1 MLEWQVDRPQ
11 AETGEG
17 LLVPTSGCR
26 DIRCRH
32 PKFKSFGHLFDAN
45 VKPWD
50 SFQRRTIRGKRT
62 RALARCREK
71 QVAAG
76 GNAMETVNGS
86 ADAPI
91 ALRPW
96 IASYPENIRWDVHV
110 DTRPVHE
117 QVLAACAKNPS
128 AIALDFLG
136 GTTSFGELAKKI
148 IALAGAL
155 QHQFGVTKGSRVA
168 LMLPNTPFYPI
179 AYYAVLRAG
188 GIVVNCNPLYTVRE
202 LAHLTADAGADLMI
216 TLDLA
221 QIFEKAEALVE
232 AGHVKSLVVCHF
244 PDALPLAK
252 KILFSIAK
260 RKDLSNLR
268 TSRVAASITHFND
281 LIGRNQTP
289 AAVVIDARKDIAVQQ
304 YTGGTTGLPKG
315 ALLTHANIAANMS
328 QIDKWGCE
336 LFYPPSKVVAV
347 LPFFHIFAM
356 TVCMNVPLCNGTQ
369 VVMLPRF
376 EMKALIALIMRT
388 RPNILPAVPTLLAAI
403 ARADNITAQQLASL
417 QVAVSGGAALS
428 NEVRAEFAKKSGA
441 LLAEGYGLTEAS
453 PVVCCAALR
462 VPSKPMSIGLP
473 LPATDLRFVDVDT
486 GRPVRLGEN
495 GELQVKG
502 PQVMVGYH
510 NDPDATREAFMDGW
524 LRTGDVG
531 HMDEDGYVFIV
542 DRIKDLIICSGF
554 NVYPRVIEEA
564 LAEHPAV
571 DETNVIGVPDEYRG
585 EAPVA
590 FVKLKTGQSI
600 TESELKLFLAEKL
613 NKIEMPRDIIF
624 KDALPKTLVGKLSK
638 KELREEYAQM
648 KAGKK

>member
-1 MLEWQVDRPQ
+1 LARQ
-11 AETGEG
+11 
-17 LLVPTSGCR
+17 
-26 DIRCRH
+26 
-32 PKFKSFGHLFDAN
+32 LFDAN
-45 VKPWD
+45 VKPWN
-50 SFQRRTIRGKRT
+50 SFPARQSASKAE
-62 RALARCREK
+62 RA
-71 QVAAG
+71 AAASPIG
-76 GNAMETVNGS
+76 APEEDEMSDIGS
-86 ADAPI
+86 GTEAPI

-96 IASYPENIRWDVHV
+96 INSYPEGIRWDAHI

-128 AIALDFLG
+128 GTALDFLG

-148 IALAGAL
+148 TAFAGAL
-155 QHQFGVTKGSRVA
+155 QAQFGVTKGSRVA

-202 LAHLTADAGADLMI
+202 LSHITANAGADLMI
-216 TLDLA
+216 TLDLK

-232 AGHVKSLVVCHF
+232 AGHVQHVIVCHF

-260 RKDLSNLR
+260 RKDLSR
-268 TSRVAASITHFND
+268 PSASPVAARFTHFNA
-281 LIGRNQTP
+281 LIAQNKTP
-289 AAVVIDARKDIAVQQ
+289 SAVLIDPKKDIAVQQ
-304 YTGGTTGLPKG
+304 YTGGTTGLPRG
-315 ALLTHANIAANMS
+315 AMLTHANIAANMS
-328 QIDKWGCE
+328 QIDNWGCG

-376 EMKALIALIMRT
+376 EMKALIDLLIRT
-388 RPNILPAVPTLLAAI
+388 KANVLPAVPTLLAAI
-403 ARADNITAQQLASL
+403 ARADSVTREQLASL

-428 NEVRAEFAKKSGA
+428 NEIRAEFEKKSPA
-441 LLAEGYGLTEAS
+441 ILAEGYGLTEAS

-473 LPATDLRFVDVDT
+473 LPGTDLRFVDVDS
-486 GRPVRLGEN
+486 GRPVKLGEN

-502 PQVMVGYH
+502 PQVMAGYH
-510 NDPDATREAFMDGW
+510 EEPEASKAAFQDGW

-531 HMDEDGYVFIV
+531 HMDDDGYVFLV
-542 DRIKDLIICSGF
+542 DRIKDMIICSGF
-554 NVYPRVIEEA
+554 NVYPRVVEEA
-564 LAEHPAV
+564 LAEHGAV
-571 DETNVIGVPDEYRG
+571 EEVNVIGVPDEYRG

-590 FVKLKTGQSI
+590 FVKLKSGQSVS
-600 TESELKLFLAEKL
+600 ESELKRFIADRL

-624 KDALPKTLVGKLSK
+624 KDALPKTLIGKLSK

-648 KAGKK
+648 KAGKP